1 VTTLSVEAASRDVG
15 LRISQVLLCVV
26 EARPVVL
33 LIYVMRFAV
42 AFALAYP
49 DAPIPVSWRFPVAL
63 TTWLAVAGS
72 VYLFDGVMD
81 VVEDRANGSA
91 RPIARGALPVRV
103 AATVSAIWA
112 GISVIGAIL
121 LGAPYVFLVPFAL
134 LLGYAYSGALLRLK
148 RWSLA
153 AGVTVLIAGGLT
165 FLAGGAVRGGLPT
178 STRLFVFAIAMSAWM
193 GLVGAV
199 AKDFADVPGDLHSGR
214 RTCAVVKGV
223 HFAARRLSVN
233 ALLVAAGFVVV
244 AALVDRLLLWPAT
257 AVLLGAVAIALACRP
272 GPAEAR
278 PRRPY
283 RTFMVTQYAAHV
295 GTLLAIVMH

>member
-1 VTTLSVEAASRDVG
+1 MATLSIEAASRDVG

-49 DAPIPVSWRFPVAL
+49 DAQASWRLPVAL
-63 TTWLAVAGS
+63 FTWLAVAGS

-81 VVEDRANGSA
+81 VVEDRANGST

-103 AATVSAIWA
+103 AATVSAVWA
-112 GISVIGAIL
+112 AMSTVGAIL
-121 LGAPYVFLVPFAL
+121 LGAPYVFLVPFGL
-134 LLGYAYSGALLRLK
+134 VLGYAYSGALLRLK
-148 RWSLA
+148 RWSLG
-153 AGVTVLIAGGLT
+153 AGATVLIAGVLT
-165 FLAGGAVRGGLPT
+165 FLAGGAVHGALPT
-178 STRLFVFAIAMSAWM
+178 SARLFVFAIAMSAWM

-199 AKDFADVPGDLHSGR
+199 AKDFADVPGDLHTGR

-223 HFAARRLSVN
+223 QFAARRLSVN
-233 ALLVAAGFVVV
+233 ALLVAAGFVVA
-244 AALVDRLLLWPAT
+244 AALVDHVLLWPAT
-257 AVLLGAVAIALACRP
+257 AVLFGAGAIALACRP
-272 GPAEAR
+272 GSAEAR

-283 RTFMVTQYAAHV
+283 RTFMVTQYAAHA
-295 GTLLAIVMH
+295 GTLLAVVVL